1 MASLFCN
8 AAVRRVHSSRGFT
21 LVELL
26 VVIAIIGILVSLT
39 LPAIQAARESA
50 RRTQCQNNLKQIGVA
65 LQMYHDAVKAFP
77 PGSLIMDDGYS
88 WGAQMMLLPYLEQKW
103 AYESVQFLQTGASY
117 EIKAL
122 QAAKA
127 PDPTS
132 QPFKVLICPSD
143 PRGFYRLLSGPTG
156 PYPNT
161 GDCGL
166 LYCGSYLGVA
176 GDKEGVNPA
185 LPINKCWFSDGIGN
199 DLISSG
205 AIGTGLFYDFSRTN
219 IASLLD
225 GASHTMAFGERG
237 IPVDYGWGWVLV
249 GGQECEQYISA
260 QRGLFTPTSNTPYDE
275 TLLHFWSWHPGG
287 ALFLFADGSV
297 HFLNASIDYNLCRH
311 LATRAGGEP
320 VTSGF

>member
-1 MASLFCN
+1 MADLSRN
-8 AAVRRVHSSRGFT
+8 TAVHRVHPSRGFT

-26 VVIAIIGILVSLT
+26 VVIAIIGILVSLM

-65 LQMYHDAVKAFP
+65 LQMYHDAVKVFP

-88 WGAQMMLLPYLEQKW
+88 WGAQMMLLPYLEQRW
-103 AYESVQFLQTGASY
+103 AYESVNFRSTGASY

-166 LYCGSYLGVA
+166 LYPGSYLGVA
-176 GDKEGVNPA
+176 GDKEGVDPS
-185 LPINKCWFSDGIGN
+185 LPINKCWYSGGIDNG
-199 DLISSG
+199 S
-205 AIGTGLFYDFSRTN
+205 GLFYDFSRTN
-219 IASLLD
+219 IASVLD

-237 IPVDYGWGWVLV
+237 IPGDYGWGWVLV

-260 QRGLFTPTSNTPYDE
+260 QRGILYPTANTPYDE
-275 TLLHFWSWHPGG
+275 TLLHFWSRHPGG
-287 ALFLFADGSV
+287 THFLFVDGSV

-311 LATRAGGEP
+311 LATRASGEP